1 MSDINKKLDDIL
13 NILSENNKKFEKQI
27 KDIDEKLE
35 YKINNINSRIDILE
49 QSQKLN
55 INKNLNLLSEN
66 KEKDNNFER
75 NDNIIRSKNNNLILD
90 QIDKSSDNIRV
101 NENKNKKKILKRGKY
116 LKTNNKS
123 EFLKNIHY
131 LEIDKRR
138 KKNMEICSFTI

>member
-75 NDNIIRSKNNNLILD
+75 NDNIIKSKNNNLILD
-90 QIDKSSDNIRV
+90 QIDKSSDNIQI
-101 NENKNKKKILKRGKY
+101 NKNKKKI
-116 LKTNNKS
+116 
-123 EFLKNIHY
+123 
-131 LEIDKRR
+131 
-138 KKNMEICSFTI
+138 

>member
-1 MSDINKKLDDIL
+1 MPEINKKLDDIL

-75 NDNIIRSKNNNLILD
+75 NDNIIKSKNNNLILD
-90 QIDKSSDNIRV
+90 QIDKSSDNIQI
-101 NENKNKKKILKRGKY
+101 NENKNKKKI
-116 LKTNNKS
+116 
-123 EFLKNIHY
+123 
-131 LEIDKRR
+131 
-138 KKNMEICSFTI
+138 

>member
-35 YKINNINSRIDILE
+35 YKINYINSRIDILE

-90 QIDKSSDNIRV
+90 QIDKSSDNIQI
-101 NENKNKKKILKRGKY
+101 NENKNKKKI
-116 LKTNNKS
+116 
-123 EFLKNIHY
+123 
-131 LEIDKRR
+131 
-138 KKNMEICSFTI
+138 